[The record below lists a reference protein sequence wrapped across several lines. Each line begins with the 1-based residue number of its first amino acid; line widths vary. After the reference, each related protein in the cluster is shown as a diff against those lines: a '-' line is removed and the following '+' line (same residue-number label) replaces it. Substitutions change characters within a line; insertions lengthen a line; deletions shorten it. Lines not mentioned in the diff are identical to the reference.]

1 MAMVRTVVARPLQ
14 QRPGLQ
20 PVARGAP
27 QEVENLGQCRPV
39 GGRAA
44 SGAGMRGTG
53 PPIGNSTMGA
63 GDRRAAE
70 TGLHTPP
77 TRPAPKDNRQSVR
90 SLFLSPA
97 TRCPPRQP
105 GRSDI
110 MPPVP
115 LRIGNATEELQAL
128 AADMLVLPRI
138 ARAAD
143 LRAPSLGHRRAVGP
157 LPPLVALAMSRLGFH
172 GSIPIP
178 LTVRHF
184 GTRSEL

>member
-1 MAMVRTVVARPLQ
+1 
-14 QRPGLQ
+14 
-20 PVARGAP
+20 
-27 QEVENLGQCRPV
+27 
-39 GGRAA
+39 
-44 SGAGMRGTG
+44 
-53 PPIGNSTMGA
+53 
-63 GDRRAAE
+63 
-70 TGLHTPP
+70 
-77 TRPAPKDNRQSVR
+77 
-90 SLFLSPA
+90 
-97 TRCPPRQP
+97 
-105 GRSDI
+105 

>member
-14 QRPGLQ
+14 QRHGLQ

-97 TRCPPRQP
+97 TRCPPR
-105 GRSDI
+105 
-110 MPPVP
+110 
-115 LRIGNATEELQAL
+115 
-128 AADMLVLPRI
+128 
-138 ARAAD
+138 
-143 LRAPSLGHRRAVGP
+143 
-157 LPPLVALAMSRLGFH
+157 PPLVALAMSRLGFH